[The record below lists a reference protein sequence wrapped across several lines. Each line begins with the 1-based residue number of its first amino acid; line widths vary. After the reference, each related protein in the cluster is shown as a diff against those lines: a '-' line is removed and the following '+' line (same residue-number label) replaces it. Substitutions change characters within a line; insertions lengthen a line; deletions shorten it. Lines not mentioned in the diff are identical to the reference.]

1 MRLASTLFVVA
12 LTAVATTGCVGDI
25 SDPGDGTLDQTDDGD
40 DNTPPDPTKMGP
52 AAYKNGVH
60 PIMMRCSGGSCH
72 QIGAVSGALSK
83 FYVPDA
89 DTAYN
94 AAVLE
99 TTLIGTFQQNA
110 PIISKINTTPLHHNI
125 TYTPAEI
132 TSITTWLTAE
142 TTDRAG
148 DDPDDPPP
156 PAVDALAELREF
168 SGCTTLADFEAA
180 GMAPAWGALAAES
193 RQCASC
199 HSVGLGNFIANLDS
213 AIMFN
218 GMSTQMDLYRRFFTF
233 GTPAQGGA
241 ETVIINTGSFAN
253 AGLDGGITAHPRF
266 DPNNNA
272 GMTALLQL
280 YTLAKPKYDA
290 GTCGPPTLP
299 PM

>member
-1 MRLASTLFVVA
+1 MRLAITLLLVA
-12 LTAVATTGCVGDI
+12 ATGCVGDI
-25 SDPGDGTLDQTDDGD
+25 SDPGDGTLDQTDDSGD
-40 DNTPPDPTKMGP
+40 SDDSIPTDKQGP
-52 AAYKNGVH
+52 AAYRNSVH
-60 PIMMRCSGGSCH
+60 SIVARCSGGSCH
-72 QIGAVSGALSK
+72 SIGAASGALSK
-83 FYVPDA
+83 FYDTDPT
-89 DTAYN
+89 TAYN

-110 PIISKINTTPLHHNI
+110 PIISKINTTPLHHGLS
-125 TYTPAEI
+125 YT
-132 TSITTWLTAE
+132 TAE
-142 TTDRAG
+142 VSSINAWLSAETADRAG
-148 DDPDDPPP
+148 DDPTDPPP

-180 GMAPAWGALAAES
+180 GMAPAWGALAAQS

-213 AIMFN
+213 AIMYN

-241 ETVIINTGSFAN
+241 ETVIINTGAMAN
-253 AGLDGGITAHPRF
+253 AGLDGGIVGHPRF
-266 DPNNNA
+266 DPVNNA

-280 YTLAKPKYDA
+280 YTIAKPKYDA

-299 PM
+299 PL